1 MPWPLIAALAGKV
14 LGGVIGGGALGGAA
28 GGAGAA
34 AGAGGAGAAGAASG
48 GIGGAMGGAGGGMMG
63 GKGIMGMMG
72 GGGGGQQQGGGGMMG
87 GIMNIAKMPMNN
99 MNQNADQVI
108 GMLEA
113 QDGALI
119 SPELLSYMS
128 KTLGQ
133 GQATGQSIQPPQVQ
147 TPQISTGA
155 PAPSTGITS
164 ATEGMVPVQNQP
176 VGTPAQ
182 TMADP
187 MPGTPAM
194 PTVQNPN
201 GGAAPELT
209 TAVNTPENPTGA
221 KANTA
226 PEGKI
231 TNPMGD
237 ILGTMAANNG
247 KYQTD
252 QRGVTQVTES
262 SNIMGDAMKKAKKGN
277 ILGAGLAIVSGTMNQ
292 ASQMRRQ
299 AREEEQW
306 GSEME
311 RQMKRSSAYN
321 DPNSVYY
328 AAKDGASINPSN
340 PPLWHQNNNLNSMM
354 YSADGYMKGGKLKLK
369 C

>member
-48 GIGGAMGGAGGGMMG
+48 GIGGAMGSAGGGMMG
-63 GKGIMGMMG
+63 GKGIMGMM
-72 GGGGGQQQGGGGMMG
+72 GGGGQQQGGGGMMG

-99 MNQNADQVI
+99 MNENADQVV

-119 SPELLSYMS
+119 SPELLNYMS

-133 GQATGQSIQPPQVQ
+133 GQATGQPVQTPQVQ
-147 TPQISTGA
+147 TPQISDA
-155 PAPSTGITS
+155 PASPAVAVPS
-164 ATEGMVPVQNQP
+164 ATEGMNQVQNQP
-176 VGTPAQ
+176 TGGASDMMTQ
-182 TMADP
+182 P
-187 MPGTPAM
+187 MPGTPAA
-194 PTVQNPN
+194 PTVDNPN
-201 GGAAPELT
+201 GGAAPELQSAVT
-209 TAVNTPENPTGA
+209 TPTNPTGA
-221 KANTA
+221 TANKA
-226 PEGKI
+226 PQGKI

-252 QRGVTQVTES
+252 ARGVTQVTES
-262 SNIMGDAMKKAKKGN
+262 SNIMGDAMSKAKKGN

-354 YSADGYMKGGKLKLK
+354 SSPNGYMKGGKLKLK

>member
-1 MPWPLIAALAGKV
+1 MPWPLVAALAGKV
-14 LGGVIGGGALGGAA
+14 LGGAIGGGALGGAA
-28 GGAGAA
+28 GGAGASA
-34 AGAGGAGAAGAASG
+34 AGASAG
-48 GIGGAMGGAGGGMMG
+48 GIGGAMGGGMMG
-63 GKGIMGMMG
+63 KAGGLMNMM
-72 GGGGGQQQGGGGMMG
+72 GGGGGQQQGQGGGGMMN
-87 GIMNIAKMPMNN
+87 GIMNVAKMPINN

-133 GQATGQSIQPPQVQ
+133 GQTTGQPIAQPQV
-147 TPQISTGA
+147 PDMQINPG
-155 PAPSTGITS
+155 PVAPSTASVTS
-164 ATEGMVPVQNQP
+164 ATEGMVPVQNAP
-176 VGTPAQ
+176 TNTPAQ
-182 TMADP
+182 TMAEP

-194 PTVQNPN
+194 PTVQNPA
-201 GGAAPELT
+201 GESPELT
-209 TAVNTPENPTGA
+209 SAVASPENPTGA
-221 KANTA
+221 KANKATS
-226 PEGKI
+226 GGI
-231 TNPMGD
+231 TNPMGS
-237 ILGTMAANNG
+237 ILGTMSANNG

-252 QRGVTQVTES
+252 ERGVTQVTES
-262 SNIMGDAMKKAKKGN
+262 SNIMGDAMGKAKKGD
-277 ILGAGLAIVSGTMNQ
+277 IVGAGLAVISGTMNQ

-328 AAKDGASINPSN
+328 AAKNGASIDPSN
-340 PPLWHQNNNLNSMM
+340 PPLWHQNNNLTSMM
-354 YSADGYMKGGKLKLK
+354 SSAPGYMKGGKLKLK

>member
-28 GGAGAA
+28 GGA
-34 AGAGGAGAAGAASG
+34 AGAGATGAAGSAAG
-48 GIGGAMGGAGGGMMG
+48 GIGGGGMMG
-63 GKGIMGMMG
+63 GAGNIMGMMGG

-87 GIMNIAKMPMNN
+87 GIMNMAKMPMNN

-108 GMLEA
+108 GMLKA
-113 QDGALI
+113 QNGALI

-128 KTLGQ
+128 KNLGQ
-133 GQATGQSIQPPQVQ
+133 GQTTGQPIE
-147 TPQISTGA
+147 TPQIQAPEINPGPVAQSTA
-155 PAPSTGITS
+155 SVTS

-176 VGTPAQ
+176 MGTPAQ
-182 TMADP
+182 TMAEP

-194 PTVQNPN
+194 PTVQNPS
-201 GGAAPELT
+201 GGAPEMT
-209 TAVNTPENPTGA
+209 SAVASPTNPTGA
-221 KANTA
+221 KANEA
-226 PEGKI
+226 QGGSM
-231 TNPMGD
+231 TNPMGS

-247 KYQTD
+247 QYQTD

-262 SNIMGDAMKKAKKGN
+262 SDIMGDAMAKAKKGN
-277 ILGAGLAIVSGTMNQ
+277 IVGAGLAVVSGTMNQ

-340 PPLWHQNNNLNSMM
+340 PPLWHQNNNLTSMM
-354 YSADGYMKGGKLKLK
+354 SSEDGYMKGGKLKLK